1 MYSSKGALGFKLM
14 AFLSIRW
21 LLTGYIKQ
29 QKCGAKRLSGL
40 RLWKAQDQINNSTL
54 VSRSAEL
61 HHQTIRV
68 TKVAF
73 ALDLVK
79 FSRFQS
85 KDKSKHFHLCLP
97 PCDGNNKGMKKIVPR
112 QLFVSNY
119 MIPTILMPSFL
130 FPSFMMIARLV
141 MKPNSMI
148 SVALALFL
156 IWYLS
161 YRDWR
166 TFLTSE
172 LVSLSPVC
180 INCCSSFCIIVF

>member
-14 AFLSIRW
+14 AFLSIHW

-73 ALDLVK
+73 ALDLVNFPD
-79 FSRFQS
+79 FSPRIKVNTFIYVATYAMAIA
-85 KDKSKHFHLCLP
+85 KV
-97 PCDGNNKGMKKIVPR
+97 GN
-112 QLFVSNY
+112 Y
-119 MIPTILMPSFL
+119 
-130 FPSFMMIARLV
+130 
-141 MKPNSMI
+141 
-148 SVALALFL
+148 
-156 IWYLS
+156 
-161 YRDWR
+161 
-166 TFLTSE
+166 
-172 LVSLSPVC
+172 
-180 INCCSSFCIIVF
+180 FCFIKL